1 MPAML
6 ATREDIDATLHDQ
19 RPPCKPLD
27 LPQCYARDLKVPRTH
42 EGGHAV
48 RARTPVEGFLPSGV
62 LRIAGGGDVRAD
74 IHGSNQW
81 TTASAQC
88 GQISHALRKKNGI
101 KLPHCVHV
109 VVHWLLPCISAQT
122 SPPPVCV
129 LGTLRCLAQHE
140 GRRVRVANESYSDNG
155 SAWG

>member
-48 RARTPVEGFLPSGV
+48 RARTPVEGFSRREFYGLLEAGTFRPIYMAATSGQLHQRNV
-62 LRIAGGGDVRAD
+62 G
-74 IHGSNQW
+74 
-81 TTASAQC
+81 
-88 GQISHALRKKNGI
+88 
-101 KLPHCVHV
+101 KLAMH
-109 VVHWLLPCISAQT
+109 
-122 SPPPVCV
+122 
-129 LGTLRCLAQHE
+129 
-140 GRRVRVANESYSDNG
+140 
-155 SAWG
+155 